1 MNKRFKLLLILALV
15 VLGLVALK
23 PSYTWYKGLSVE
35 ERAFA
40 NESKEGIREK
50 SQVKATEG
58 ANAIIEMVKANPDGD
73 VPAEYSFLVD
83 AAVAKYKEA
92 EITAPDT
99 WTLSGVLNTFKDSAT
114 PVNSLVNV
122 RAAFENYYSNIVFEN
137 KALKDEILQAGL
149 DIAGGMSVV
158 IQVDK
163 SSIKVEKEE
172 GVFKTV
178 DELTELEIE
187 DAVNRSLEVLNNRI
201 DEFGLTEPNIRKQ
214 GDDQILLE
222 IPGDY
227 DPSAVDTFLKGKGRL
242 NFHIVNNEKT
252 AELAV
257 FRAKNGHID
266 APEIIGDDYIALGR
280 YAEDNYGIDQFQDY
294 VVLEKEAGLSG
305 THIES
310 AGVYRDSMTGGT
322 KVNFELDSEGGDIFF
337 DFTTAHI
344 QEPMAVVM
352 DDKVKSVATI
362 NDSIRSQVVV
372 TGFNIDEANNLAL
385 ILRTAALPVEL
396 EVVNM
401 QQVGAQLGQDTI
413 EKGLNSILF
422 GFLAV
427 MVFMFIYYKGAGL
440 VANLALILNLFF
452 VLAVLA
458 TFNMTLTMTSIAG
471 LILNVGMA
479 VDANVIIFER
489 IKEELAK
496 GKSRAQSIKTGFQR
510 AFWTIMDANIT
521 TLIAALFLSQ
531 VGKGSIKG
539 FAVTL
544 AIGIVSSLFTALFVS
559 RFLFDVG
566 THTLGKKSLS
576 IGWRKYND

>member
-1 MNKRFKLLLILALV
+1 MNKRFKLLLILAFI
-15 VLGLVALK
+15 VLGVFTLK
-23 PSYTWYKGLSVE
+23 PTYTWYKGLSPE

-58 ANAIIEMVKANPDGD
+58 ANAIIELAKANPDAV

-83 AAVAKYKEA
+83 AAKVKYKEA
-92 EITAPDT
+92 DVKIPET
-99 WTLSGVLNTFKDSAT
+99 WTLGVVLNAFKDSSDS
-114 PVNSLVNV
+114 VNSLVNL
-122 RAAFENYYSNIVFEN
+122 RAAFESYYSGIVFEN
-137 KALKDEILQAGL
+137 KDLKGEILKAGL
-149 DIAGGMSVV
+149 DLAGGMSVV

-163 SSIKVEKEE
+163 TSIKIEKED
-172 GVFKTV
+172 GTFKTV
-178 DELTELEIE
+178 EELTESEIS
-187 DAVNRSLEVLNNRI
+187 DAVNRALEVLNNRI

-214 GDDQILLE
+214 GEDQILIE

-227 DPSAVDTFLKGKGRL
+227 DPAAVDKFLKGKGRL
-242 NFHIVNNEKT
+242 NFHIVDNAKT
-252 AELAV
+252 AELKA
-257 FRAKNGHID
+257 FRAKNGHIN
-266 APEIIGDDYIALGR
+266 APDILGDDYIALGR
-280 YAEDNYGIDQFQDY
+280 YAEDRYGIDQFVDY
-294 VVLEKEAGLSG
+294 VVVAKEPGLSG
-305 THIES
+305 THIKS

-322 KVNFELDSEGGDIFF
+322 RVNFELDADGGDIFY

-344 QEPMAVVM
+344 NEPMAVVM
-352 DDKVKSVATI
+352 DDKVKSVANI
-362 NDSIRSQVVV
+362 NDSIRSQVMV
-372 TGFNIDEANNLAL
+372 TGFNLEEANNLAL

-413 EKGLNSILF
+413 IKGLYSILY

-427 MVFMFIYYKGAGL
+427 MIFMFIYYKGAGL
-440 VANLALILNLFF
+440 VANIALLLNLFF
-452 VLAVLA
+452 VIAVLA

-489 IKEELAK
+489 IKEEIVA
-496 GKSRAQSIKTGFQR
+496 GKSRAQAIKTGFSR

-531 VGKGSIKG
+531 VGKGPIKG

-566 THTLGKKSLS
+566 THALGKKKIS
-576 IGWRKYND
+576 IGWGIK

>member
-1 MNKRFKLLLILALV
+1 MNKRFKLLLILALI
-15 VLGLVALK
+15 VLGLFTLK
-23 PSYTWYKGLSVE
+23 PTYTWYQSLSE
-35 ERAFA
+35 SERAFA

-58 ANAIIEMVKANPDGD
+58 ANAVIELAKADPKAE

-83 AAVAKYKEA
+83 AAKNKYNEA
-92 EITAPDT
+92 GIDAPET
-99 WTLSGVLNTFKDSAT
+99 WTLGVVLNAFKDSSDSVKSI
-114 PVNSLVNV
+114 VNL
-122 RAAFENYYSNIVFEN
+122 RAAFETYYSGIVFDN
-137 KALKDEILQAGL
+137 KALKGEILKAGL
-149 DIAGGMSVV
+149 DLAGGMSVV

-163 SSIKVEKEE
+163 SSIKIEKED
-172 GVFKTV
+172 GTLKTV
-178 DELTELEIE
+178 EEITEAELAE
-187 DAVNRSLEVLNNRI
+187 AVALSLKAMNNRI

-214 GDDQILLE
+214 GDDQILIE
-222 IPGDY
+222 IPGDF
-227 DPSAVDTFLKGKGRL
+227 DPAAIDKFLKGKGRL
-242 NFHIVNNEKT
+242 NFHIVDNAKTTELNN
-252 AELAV
+252 
-257 FRAKNGHID
+257 FRAKNGHIN
-266 APEIIGDDYIALGR
+266 APDIIGEDYIALGR
-280 YAEDNYGIDQFQDY
+280 YTEDRYGIDQFQDY
-294 VVLEKEAGLSG
+294 VVLEKTPGLSG
-305 THIES
+305 THIKS
-310 AGVYRDSMTGGT
+310 AGVLRDSMTGGT
-322 KVNFELDSEGGDIFF
+322 KVNFTLDSEGGDLFF
-337 DFTTAHI
+337 DFTTANI
-344 QEPMAVVM
+344 KKPMAVVM

-372 TGFNIDEANNLAL
+372 TGFNAEEANNLAF
-385 ILRTAALPVEL
+385 ILKTAALPVEL
-396 EVVNM
+396 EVINM

-413 EKGLNSILF
+413 TKGLYSILW

-427 MVFMFIYYKGAGL
+427 MVFMFVYYKGAGL
-440 VANLALILNLFF
+440 IANVALLLNLFF
-452 VLAVLA
+452 VISVLA

-496 GKSRAQSIKTGFQR
+496 GKSRAQSIKTGFSR

-531 VGKGSIKG
+531 VGKGPIKG

-566 THTLGKKSLS
+566 THGLGKKKIS
-576 IGWRKYND
+576 IGCGIK

>member
-15 VLGLVALK
+15 VLGLLTLK
-23 PSYTWYKGLSVE
+23 PTYTWYRSLSE
-35 ERAFA
+35 EDRAFA

-58 ANAIIEMVKANPDGD
+58 ANAVIELVKANPNGD
-73 VPAEYSFLVD
+73 VPAEYSFLVE
-83 AAVAKYKEA
+83 AAKEKYKEA
-92 EITAPDT
+92 GVKEPES
-99 WTLSGVLNTFKDSAT
+99 WTLSVVLNAFKDSADS
-114 PVNSLVNV
+114 VNSLVNL
-122 RAAFENYYSNIVFEN
+122 RSAFETYYSGIVFDN
-137 KALKDEILQAGL
+137 KDLKNKILKAGL
-149 DIAGGMSVV
+149 DLAGGMSVV

-163 SSIKVEKEE
+163 SSIKIEKED
-172 GVFKTV
+172 GTFKTEN
-178 DELTELEIE
+178 ELTDLEIS
-187 DAVNRSLEVLNNRI
+187 DAVNRSLEILNNRI

-214 GDDQILLE
+214 GEDQILIE

-227 DPSAVDTFLKGKGRL
+227 DPAAVDTFLKGKGRL

-252 AELAV
+252 AELKA
-257 FRAKNGHID
+257 FWNKNGHIN

-280 YAEDNYGIDQFQDY
+280 YAEDRYGIDQFQDY
-294 VVLEKEAGLSG
+294 VVLEKEPGLSG
-305 THIES
+305 THIKS

-344 QEPMAVVM
+344 KEPMAVVM

-372 TGFNIDEANNLAL
+372 TGFNTEEANNLAL

-396 EVVNM
+396 EVINM

-413 EKGLNSILF
+413 TKGLYSILY

-427 MVFMFIYYKGAGL
+427 MIFMFIYYKGAGL
-440 VANLALILNLFF
+440 IANIALLLNLFF
-452 VLAVLA
+452 VIAVLA

-489 IKEELAK
+489 IKEEIAK
-496 GKSRAQSIKTGFQR
+496 GKSRAQSIKTGFGR

-531 VGKGSIKG
+531 VGKGPIKG

-566 THTLGKKSLS
+566 THGLGKKKIS
-576 IGWRKYND
+576 IGWGTK

>member
-1 MNKRFKLLLILALV
+1 MNKRFKLLLILVLV
-15 VLGLVALK
+15 GLGLFSLK
-23 PSYTWYKGLSVE
+23 PSYTWYKALTE
-35 ERAFA
+35 NERALA

-58 ANAIIEMVKANPDGD
+58 ANAILELVKENPDAE

-83 AAVAKYKEA
+83 VAKEKYSDA
-92 EITAPDT
+92 DVSAPSK
-99 WTLSGVLNTFKDSAT
+99 WTLGVVLNAFKDSTNPA
-114 PVNSLVNV
+114 NSLINL
-122 RAAFENYYSNIVFEN
+122 RAAFENYYSQIVFDN
-137 KALKDEILQAGL
+137 KALKDDILQAGL

-163 SSIKVEKEE
+163 SSIQIEKDNGEY
-172 GVFKTV
+172 KTV
-178 DELTELEIE
+178 EELTELEIE

-227 DPSAVDTFLKGKGRL
+227 DPSAVDKFLKGKGRL

-252 AELAV
+252 SELNLFYAQ
-257 FRAKNGHID
+257 NGHID
-266 APEIIGDDYIALGR
+266 APDILGDDYVALGS
-280 YAEDNYGIDQFQDY
+280 YSEDSYGIDQFQSY
-294 VVLEKEAGLSG
+294 VVVEKEPGLSG
-305 THIES
+305 SHIES

-322 KVNFELDSEGGDIFF
+322 LVNFELDTEGGDIFY

-362 NDSIRSQVVV
+362 NDSIRSQVQVS
-372 TGFNIDEANNLAL
+372 GFNIDEANNLAL

-401 QQVGAQLGQDTI
+401 QQVGAQLGQNTI
-413 EKGLNSILF
+413 AKGLNSMLF

-427 MVFMFIYYKGAGL
+427 MIFMVIYYKGAGL
-440 VANLALILNLFF
+440 IANVALILNLFF
-452 VLAVLA
+452 VVAVLA

-496 GKSRAQSIKTGFQR
+496 GRSRAQSVRTGFQR

-531 VGKGSIKG
+531 VGKGSVKG

-559 RFLFDVG
+559 KFLFDVG
-566 THTLGKKSLS
+566 TDAFGKKSIS
-576 IGWRKYND
+576 IGWGKK